1 MEVDIQQPYALASP
15 LLLCLSAR
23 SQATAQ
29 VVPPEGLKFRKWL
42 TIWSGESAELQDA
55 NEKERCAAI
64 LEDGLNGAYARKPKP
79 PKSKTQEQKNTA
91 KEGDRLRERGEWRA
105 LAQPGPEQKLMRRF
119 LDSKKGR
126 WAAPLPPPKRGLCH
140 WWDFK

>member
-1 MEVDIQQPYALASP
+1 
-15 LLLCLSAR
+15 
-23 SQATAQ
+23 

-105 LAQPGPEQKLMRRF
+105 LAQEQKNTAKEGGRLRERGEWRALAQPGPEQKLMRRF
-119 LDSKKGR
+119 LDSKK
-126 WAAPLPPPKRGLCH
+126 
-140 WWDFK
+140 